1 MLFLYRE
8 QNLLPALQF
17 QELFHLSNFLN
28 NILTINE
35 KYLDIFLYIWD
46 YLVHTEN
53 FVKQYIYSFRPVINN
68 LWKHKALDAVYVCC
82 FVQTKY
88 QQMIL
93 FIVYCW
99 IQQCMI
105 SQHSIDARCIINL
118 TLVQW
123 SVETK
128 FANILWN
135 RNKNKR
141 C

>member
-1 MLFLYRE
+1 MK
-8 QNLLPALQF
+8 
-17 QELFHLSNFLN
+17 
-28 NILTINE
+28 

-46 YLVHTEN
+46 YLVDTEN
-53 FVKQYIYSFRPVINN
+53 FVKQYIYSFRPVIKN
-68 LWKHKALDAVYVCC
+68 LWKNLKFFFTCEHSIRLKFKICVKRIRCFVYVCC

-105 SQHSIDARCIINL
+105 SQHSIDARCIMNL